1 MLFRTQFSRSLL
13 IGAGLLCFASTPAVA
28 ECLVGA
34 EPLFDPFAPYKG
46 GSAIVH
52 KESGFVFPAEVSG
65 FERLC
70 EMTTDF
76 SGDNFQI
83 RYERLLGEQPIFV
96 DIAVVH
102 LEELTARDHY
112 RIFKPTVM
120 SHYSSAS
127 IESEGDYFISGR
139 SDLPAYQGIFDGQK
153 NQVPWHVSL
162 TAIDYGYWDARLIA
176 SYPHE
181 LDVPAQEALMELV
194 AAFQWQSPAT
204 PEVGKKNTGKAP

>member
-1 MLFRTQFSRSLL
+1 MIFRSQLSRSLL
-13 IGAGLLCFASTPAVA
+13 IGAGLLCFASTPAAA
-28 ECLVGA
+28 ECVIGS

-52 KESGFVFPAEVSG
+52 KDSNFVFPAETAG
-65 FERLC
+65 FRRLC

-76 SGDNFQI
+76 SGESFQI
-83 RYERLLGEQPIFV
+83 RYERMIGEHLVSV

-102 LEELTARDHY
+102 LEDLTARDHY
-112 RIFKPTVM
+112 QIIKPSVM

-127 IESEGDYFISGR
+127 IEAEGDYFVSGR
-139 SDLPAYQGIFDGQK
+139 DDLEAYQGIFDGQK
-153 NQVPWHVSL
+153 DEVPWHVSL

-181 LDVPAQEALMELV
+181 LDVSAQEALMELV
-194 AAFQWQSPAT
+194 NAFQWQSPAT
-204 PEVGKKNTGKAP
+204 QDDGDKGD

>member
-1 MLFRTQFSRSLL
+1 MFFRTLYTRKL
-13 IGAGLLCFASTPAVA
+13 IFGAGLLCFAAAPAAA
-28 ECLVGA
+28 ECVIGS

-52 KESGFVFPAEVSG
+52 KDSGFVFPAETAG
-65 FERLC
+65 FRRLC

-83 RYERLLGEQPIFV
+83 RYERTIDEQLVAV

-102 LEELTARDHY
+102 LEDLTARDHY
-112 RIFKPTVM
+112 QIIKPTVM

-127 IESEGDYFISGR
+127 IESEGDYFVSGR
-139 SDLPAYQGIFDGQK
+139 EDLSAYQGIFDGQK
-153 NQVPWHVSL
+153 DQVPWHVSV

-194 AAFQWQSPAT
+194 AAFQWQSPADD
-204 PEVGKKNTGKAP
+204 KNDRKEP